1 LCGFIFPTLRRI
13 VRACKTGDAMNKPA
27 SKLFH
32 ARNRHQGEYDFAAL
46 TATHP
51 PLAAKV
57 RPNGYGAQSIDFAD
71 AEAVML
77 LNQALLKLF
86 YGIEWQLAPGALC
99 PPVPGRAD
107 YLHYLAD
114 LLAQDNRGTIPQA
127 DILDIGCGANCI
139 YPLIGHAEYGWR
151 FTGTDIDEAALKA
164 ANRIVAANAGLPRAI
179 RLRRQ
184 KDPQAV
190 LAGVVN
196 KNEFFHAVICN
207 PPFHAS
213 AAETAAGSQRKVR
226 NLKLESATPLNF
238 GGQHN
243 ELWCEGGEKAFVGK
257 MIAESAALARQCIW
271 FTSLVSRRENLSALE
286 KQLQALDATEV
297 RVVNMAQGQ
306 KQSRFLAWSFMPAAT
321 RAQRL
326 AK

>member
-1 LCGFIFPTLRRI
+1 
-13 VRACKTGDAMNKPA
+13 MNKPA
-27 SKLFH
+27 TTLFH

-46 TATHP
+46 TAAHP

-86 YGIEWQLAPGALC
+86 YGLDWQLAPGSLC

-114 LLAQDNRGTIPQA
+114 LLALDNHGTIPQV
-127 DILDIGCGANCI
+127 DVLDIGCGANCI
-139 YPLIGHAEYGWR
+139 YPLIGQAEYGWR

-164 ANRIVAANAGLPRAI
+164 ANRIVAANAGLQRSI

-184 KDPQAV
+184 KNPDAV

-213 AAETAAGSQRKVR
+213 AAEAAAGSQRKVR
-226 NLKLESATPLNF
+226 NLKLESTTPLNF

-271 FTSLVSRRENLSALE
+271 FTSLVSRRENLAALE
-286 KQLQALDATEV
+286 KQLKALDVAEV
-297 RVVNMAQGQ
+297 RVVNMAQGN

>member
-1 LCGFIFPTLRRI
+1 
-13 VRACKTGDAMNKPA
+13 MNKPA
-27 SKLFH
+27 TTLFH

-46 TATHP
+46 TAAHP

-86 YGIEWQLAPGALC
+86 YGLDWQLAPGSLC

-114 LLAQDNRGTIPQA
+114 LLALDNRGVIPQA

-139 YPLIGHAEYGWR
+139 YPLIGQAEYGWR
-151 FTGTDIDEAALKA
+151 FTGTDIDEVALKA
-164 ANRIVAANAGLPRAI
+164 AHRIVAANPGLARRI

-184 KDPQAV
+184 KYAEAV

-213 AAETAAGSQRKVR
+213 AAEAAAGSQRKVR
-226 NLKLESATPLNF
+226 NLKLERAAPLNF

-257 MIAESAALARQCIW
+257 MIAESVSLARQCLW
-271 FTSLVSRRENLSALE
+271 FTSLVSRRENLAVLE
-286 KQLQALDATEV
+286 KQLRALDIAEV
-297 RVVNMAQGQ
+297 RVVNMAQGN
-306 KQSRFLAWSFMPAAT
+306 KQSRFLAWSFMPAT
-321 RAQRL
+321 LRAQRL